1 MRYAEVSDLEARST
15 RPMSDD
21 ERAVASALLDDAS
34 AMLTALVGEP
44 EDDDRLA
51 LMTMVA
57 CNMVQRAMSS
67 SEAGL
72 FGVTQSTMT
81 AGPYTQSQTYSN
93 PAGDMFLTKTEK
105 RMLGVTQGYIRSIR
119 PMCRRRDHD
128 PWR

>member
-1 MRYAEVSDLEARST
+1 MRYAEVSDLEARTT

-34 AMLTALVGEP
+34 AMLTALAGPP
-44 EDDDRLA
+44 EDDDRCA

-57 CNMVQRAMSS
+57 CNMVQRAMSATD
-67 SEAGL
+67 AGL

-93 PAGDMFLTKTEK
+93 PAGDMYLTKTEK
-105 RMLGVTQGYIRSIR
+105 RMLGVSQGYIGSIR
-119 PMCRRRDHD
+119 PMIGRHDHD